1 MTDQD
6 EAELLERFQAGVA
19 DAFAELVRIHQG
31 PLLRYARGLLGAGS
45 AYEDVVQEAFLK
57 LAQSPPKLSVGGE
70 KLASWLFKVARNLC
84 MDVMRSETRRKK
96 REESV
101 AAHEATGGG
110 MAAVDAQDTR
120 GAIEAKLSGLP
131 VDQRDVLVLRL
142 LGDKSYKEIAAITGK
157 KIGTVGW
164 LVSEGLKVLS
174 TELAPLFTG
183 QVAVT
188 GRNAASAQ
196 GETS

>member
-84 MDVMRSETRRKK
+84 MDVMRSETTRKK

-101 AAHEATGGG
+101 ATHEATAGGI
-110 MAAVDAQDTR
+110 AAVEAEDTR

-183 QVAVT
+183 HATGT
-188 GRNAASAQ
+188 GRSAANAQ

>member
-1 MTDQD
+1 MTDLS
-6 EAELLERFQAGVA
+6 EAELLERFRAGA
-19 DAFAELVRIHQG
+19 QGAFAELVRAHQG
-31 PLLRYARGLLGAGS
+31 PLLRYARGLLGAGT

-57 LAQSPPKLSVGGE
+57 LAQSPPEIGGADS
-70 KLASWLFKVARNLC
+70 LGPWLFRVARNLC

-101 AAHEATGGG
+101 AAREATGGG
-110 MAAVDAQDTR
+110 IAAVEAEDTR
-120 GAIEAKLSGLP
+120 QAVEEKLAGLP

-164 LVSEGLKVLS
+164 LVSEGLKALS
-174 TELAPLFTG
+174 HELAPLFRGESSTPSG
-183 QVAVT
+183 DV
-188 GRNAASAQ
+188 RLQ